1 MTAVRI
7 VVALEPRSHRET
19 LRDAI
24 AQLRPQLDPVA
35 LAPEDLR
42 ARPGRFASSVVLL
55 NCPVP
60 VVQHRA
66 FAWVVILPAPGA
78 RALVSIAGE
87 EWMVEKLEL
96 SGLLSLIDFS
106 LTAFRLAR
114 KRLAGPRPKPP
125 HGGLGALVR
134 SRFGILARWARWQYA
149 HMLLV
154 AMLLPLGILLT
165 CSYLADS
172 FSHWQSG
179 LLLLSLTGIAA
190 LEVRQFKRNDRLHH
204 RPYETSLSAIAG
216 EGSLADE
223 GA

>member
-1 MTAVRI
+1 VTAVRI

-35 LAPEDLR
+35 VAPEVLR
-42 ARPGRFASSVVLL
+42 TRPGRFASSVILL
-55 NCPVP
+55 NHPVP
-60 VVQHRA
+60 TVQSRA

-87 EWMVEKLEL
+87 EWLVEKLEL

-106 LTAFRLAR
+106 LTAFRIAR
-114 KRLAGPRPKPP
+114 TRLPELRSSQSRSGMVAKVRSYF
-125 HGGLGALVR
+125 GAL
-134 SRFGILARWARWQYA
+134 APWQHA
-149 HMLLV
+149 HMFLV

-165 CSYLADS
+165 CSYLADN

-179 LLLLSLTGIAA
+179 LLLVALTGIAA
-190 LEVRQFKRNDRLHH
+190 LEVRQFRQIGHQHDWQRETTLVDDR
-204 RPYETSLSAIAG
+204 P
-216 EGSLADE
+216 
-223 GA
+223 